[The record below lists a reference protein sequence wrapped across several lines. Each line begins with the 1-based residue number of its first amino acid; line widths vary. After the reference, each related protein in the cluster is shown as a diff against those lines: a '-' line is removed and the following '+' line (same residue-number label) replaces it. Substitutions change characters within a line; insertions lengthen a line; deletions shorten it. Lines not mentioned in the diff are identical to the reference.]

1 MRARFRFRLT
11 SLVPSLSAAA
21 LSAGFATPSTAQG
34 CIVSVPD
41 ESISIE
47 LAPGTNALVELYLA
61 SGENGE
67 TFCGAEVG
75 VPLSAFPTARLAL
88 RPADVAR
95 SLHDFARASGAR
107 QCQIV
112 VMYENDTGEALA
124 EHELCLIEVFRF
136 GERRHWSVEPETTCW
151 APVDGVEARP
161 VVID

>member
-1 MRARFRFRLT
+1 MRARSRSRLT
-11 SLVPSLSAAA
+11 RLVPLLSAAS

-34 CIVSVPD
+34 CLVSVPD
-41 ESISIE
+41 ASISIE
-47 LAPGTNALVELYLA
+47 LAPGASALVEIYLA
-61 SGENGE
+61 RDENGV

-95 SLHDFARASGAR
+95 SLHDFARTSGAR
-107 QCQIV
+107 ECRIL

-136 GERRHWSVEPETTCW
+136 GERRHGSLEPETTCW
-151 APVDGVEARP
+151 DPDDGIEARP